1 MATDETHEDHETR
14 DQTQVEDDY
23 AVTIPRR
30 VRERLDLEP
39 GDSVEWV
46 LTEDGELRV
55 EVVEGEYGVF
65 DDAETVSLGGDLADD
80 DSMGLDY

>member
-1 MATDETHEDHETR
+1 MATDETRDDGETR
-14 DQTQVEDDY
+14 DETRVEDDY

-46 LTEDGELRV
+46 LTEDGDLRV

-65 DDAETVSLGGDLADD
+65 DDAPTVSLGDVPDD
-80 DSMGLDY
+80 TLGLDSR